1 MCGRINQDERSFQ
14 SDQRWHNKIQKQE
27 RQFNIGIGMKALV
40 YHSLDGKEN
49 YEYLKFGFNAGGRY
63 NFNARIEGFH
73 NKNNQ
78 LDYNGPL
85 GLATNP
91 IYKHLV
97 NYNRCVIPVSSFIE
111 GPEVEKLSKPFDI
124 RFAEVKVIG
133 LGGLIGL
140 DEKTGE
146 LGFSIITTW
155 PNETIKNIVGHHRS
169 PYIMF
174 DPDDHGHWI
183 DRQIPFD
190 IISSAVRPP
199 HDEFLAVHPLSPAY
213 KSPKYSEP
221 INV

>member
-1 MCGRINQDERSFQ
+1 MCGRINQDERAFQ

-40 YHSLDGKEN
+40 YHCLDGKEN
-49 YEYLKFGFNAGGRY
+49 YEYLKFGFNAGGRL

-73 NKNNQ
+73 NKTNQ
-78 LDYNGPL
+78 LNYNGPI
-85 GLATNP
+85 GLVSNP
-91 IYKHLV
+91 NYKHLV

-133 LGGLIGL
+133 LGGIIGL
-140 DEKTGE
+140 DEKTGD

-155 PNETIKNIVGHHRS
+155 PNQTIKDVVGHHRC
-169 PYIMF
+169 PFIMF
-174 DPDDHGHWI
+174 DHEEYTDWVDRYVPFNLIAPAIRPINDDYLTI
-183 DRQIPFD
+183 T
-190 IISSAVRPP
+190 
-199 HDEFLAVHPLSPAY
+199 PLSPEY
-213 KSPKYSEP
+213 KSPKYAEP